1 MEIGLCWYQNKN
13 TSMQTYKLTDHL
25 MVRLDTIIAPATMIY
40 ITETNLHELNPMS
53 EQAFN
58 DFINDK

>member
-1 MEIGLCWYQNKN
+1 
-13 TSMQTYKLTDHL
+13 

>member
-1 MEIGLCWYQNKN
+1 MI
-13 TSMQTYKLTDHL
+13 
-25 MVRLDTIIAPATMIY
+25 RLDTIIAPATMTY
-40 ITETNLHELNPMS
+40 IVETNLHELHPMS